1 MALAVVAG
9 LLAVATL
16 LVDILERTLG
26 VHNADAVYL
35 LAVVA
40 AAVVYGTVA
49 AIATAVASFLLY
61 DFFFVEPTLT
71 LSVADRTAWLDL
83 ALLLGVGAIVGQ
95 LAATQRNR
103 AEAAER
109 RERESRALY
118 EVTRALARRPE
129 PEDGIADV
137 VPTLAAAAGMRSL
150 WVRIGRAPDQERT
163 VAAAGP
169 DQCTVPRLHCLLR
182 SGSAGPPDWVA
193 LHARFRS
200 EDATQAAGATT
211 YRVVIEAEG
220 EPCGSIWG
228 VREARDRPPDEGE
241 TRILSLAADQ
251 IGRAIERK
259 RLTERAAAAEI
270 ARRSEAIKSALLDS
284 VSHDLRTPLA
294 SIRAAAGNLM
304 DADLTLSPEDAREA
318 AETIDHEAERLNELV
333 TNLLDM
339 SRIEAGELVAHPEPF
354 SLDDVVRGSVARRR
368 QRLGPR
374 RVVVDLDPSLPAVLV
389 DGLFAEQVLANL
401 LDNVAQHTPPATT
414 VRIHSAPPPVP
425 GMVRLVVEDD
435 GPGVPPEALDRLFDK
450 FYRVRRSTD
459 GSRGGTG
466 VGLAVARGLVE
477 AMGGHIAARQ
487 RAGEGL
493 AFDIDLPADERQG

>member
-477 AMGGHIAARQ
+477 AMGGHITARR